1 MHQRILH
8 IKNMF
13 ACDNKAS
20 MVNSPHFTADTEFD
34 DEYRTNQDKISAVKQ
49 RISDFL
55 QQD

>member
-13 ACDNKAS
+13 AYEGKGS

-34 DEYRTNQDKISAVKQ
+34 DEYKTNQEKITAVK
-49 RISDFL
+49 
-55 QQD
+55 